1 MTVSRSVNRVTIIG
15 GSLAGASAAFA
26 LRDAGFTGSVT
37 LVGEERHRPYERPP
51 LSKGYLRGEE
61 AADKADVRP
70 AADYATHDIEL
81 IAGHRAVTIDR
92 DARTVELDD
101 DRQLRYDALIL
112 ATGASPRRLSVT
124 RGYLPGVHY
133 LRTRDQ
139 ADALRAAAASASRI
153 VVIGGGWIGT
163 EAAASLRQMGGDVT
177 LVTNLDHPLER
188 VLGPEVGA
196 IYGELHRANGVRIV
210 PGHAIA
216 LVGDDRV
223 CGVRLGDG
231 QVLPADVVVA
241 GVGAV
246 PRVGLALRSGLAT
259 SEGAIAVDAHLR
271 TSDPAIFA
279 AGDVAAAFHPRYGR
293 RIRVEHWDNAREQG
307 ATAARNVLGARE
319 IYDRV
324 PYFYS
329 DQFDLGMEV
338 RGRTLGSD
346 RAVLRGDPSRREF
359 LAFWLSEGR
368 VVAAMNANIWD
379 AGDQLAAMVAG
390 GVQIAPERL
399 ADDGV
404 PIAAMAA

>member
-1 MTVSRSVNRVTIIG
+1 VSRTINRVTIIG

-37 LVGEERHRPYERPP
+37 LIGEEQHLPYERPP
-51 LSKGYLRGEE
+51 LSKAYLRGQEP
-61 AADKADVRP
+61 AAQAEVRP
-70 AADYATHDIEL
+70 AAAYETQDIGL
-81 IAGHRAVTIDR
+81 ITGHRAVTIDR
-92 DARTVELDD
+92 GARIVELDD
-101 DRQLRYDALIL
+101 DRHVRYDALIL

-124 RGYLPGVHY
+124 RGYLAGVHY
-133 LRTRDQ
+133 LRTRDH
-139 ADALRAAAASASRI
+139 ADALRAAAATASNI

-163 EAAASLRQMGGDVT
+163 ETAASLRQMGAGVT

-196 IYGELHRANGVRIV
+196 IYGDLHRANGVRIV
-210 PGHAIA
+210 PGHAIG

-223 CGVRLGDG
+223 SGVRLGDG
-231 QVLPADVVVA
+231 QVLPADLVVA

-246 PRVGLALRSGLAT
+246 PRVGLALRAGLTT
-259 SEGAIAVDAHLR
+259 SEGAVAADAHLR
-271 TSDPAIFA
+271 TSDPAIFV
-279 AGDVAAAFHPRYGR
+279 AGDVAAAFHPRYGK

-307 ATAARNVLGARE
+307 ATAARNVLGAGE

-346 RAVLRGDPSRREF
+346 RAVIRGDVTRREF
-359 LAFWLSEGR
+359 LAFWLSDGR

-379 AGDQLAAMVAG
+379 VADDLAAMVAG
-390 GVQIAPERL
+390 GSRIEPERL
-399 ADDGV
+399 ADDAV

>member
-1 MTVSRSVNRVTIIG
+1 MSRTINRVTIIG

-26 LRDAGFTGSVT
+26 LRDAGFGGSVT
-37 LVGEERHRPYERPP
+37 LVGEERHLPYERPP
-51 LSKGYLRGEE
+51 LSKGYLRGEQPAGQAE
-61 AADKADVRP
+61 VRP
-70 AADYATHDIEL
+70 AGDYETHDIEL
-81 IAGHRAVTIDR
+81 VTGHRAITIDR

-101 DRQLRYDALIL
+101 DRRLRYDALIL

-133 LRTRDQ
+133 LRTRDH
-139 ADALRAAAASASRI
+139 ADALRQAAATASHV

-163 EAAASLRQMGGDVT
+163 EVAASLRQMGKDVT
-177 LVTNLDHPLER
+177 LVANLDHPLER

-210 PGHAIA
+210 SGHVIG

-223 CGVRLGDG
+223 SGVRLADG

-246 PRVGLALRSGLAT
+246 PRVGLALRAGLAT
-259 SEGAIAVDAHLR
+259 IEGGVAADAHLR
-271 TSDPAIFA
+271 TSDPAIFV
-279 AGDVAAAFHPRYGR
+279 AGDVAAAFHPRYGK

-346 RAVLRGDPSRREF
+346 RAVIRGDVARREF
-359 LAFWLSEGR
+359 LAFWLSDGR
-368 VVAAMNANIWD
+368 VVAAMNANVWD
-379 AGDQLAAMVAG
+379 VGDTLAGMVAD
-390 GVQIAPERL
+390 GVRIAPERL
-399 ADDGV
+399 ADPGV
-404 PIAAMAA
+404 PITAMAA

>member
-1 MTVSRSVNRVTIIG
+1 VSRTINRVTIIG

-26 LRDAGFTGSVT
+26 LRDAGFGGSVT
-37 LVGEERHRPYERPP
+37 LVGEERHLPYERPP
-51 LSKGYLRGEE
+51 LSKGYLRGEQPAGQAE
-61 AADKADVRP
+61 VRP
-70 AADYATHDIEL
+70 AGDYETHDIEL
-81 IAGHRAVTIDR
+81 VTGNRAVTIDR

-101 DRQLRYDALIL
+101 DRRLRYDALIL

-133 LRTRDQ
+133 LRTRDH
-139 ADALRAAAASASRI
+139 ADALRQAAATASH
-153 VVIGGGWIGT
+153 VVIIGGGWIGT
-163 EAAASLRQMGGDVT
+163 EVAASLRQMGKDVS
-177 LVTNLDHPLER
+177 LVANLDHPLER

-210 PGHAIA
+210 PGHVIG

-223 CGVRLGDG
+223 SGVRLADG

-246 PRVGLALRSGLAT
+246 PRVGLALRAGLAT
-259 SEGAIAVDAHLR
+259 IEGGVAADAHLR
-271 TSDPAIFA
+271 TSDPAIFV
-279 AGDVAAAFHPRYGR
+279 AGDVAAAFHPRYGK

-346 RAVLRGDPSRREF
+346 RAVIRGDVARREF
-359 LAFWLSEGR
+359 LAFWLSDGR
-368 VVAAMNANIWD
+368 VVAAMNANVWD
-379 AGDQLAAMVAG
+379 VGDALAGMVAD
-390 GVQIAPERL
+390 GVRIAPERL
-399 ADDGV
+399 ADPGV
-404 PIAAMAA
+404 PITAMAA

>member
-1 MTVSRSVNRVTIIG
+1 MSRTINRVTIIG

-26 LRDAGFTGSVT
+26 LRDAGFGGSVT
-37 LVGEERHRPYERPP
+37 LVGEERHLPYERPP
-51 LSKGYLRGEE
+51 LSKGYLRGEQPAGQAE
-61 AADKADVRP
+61 VRP
-70 AADYATHDIEL
+70 AGDYETHDIEL
-81 IAGHRAVTIDR
+81 VTGHRAITIDR

-101 DRQLRYDALIL
+101 DRRLRYDALIL

-133 LRTRDQ
+133 LRTRDH
-139 ADALRAAAASASRI
+139 ADALRQAAATASHV

-163 EAAASLRQMGGDVT
+163 EVAASLRQMGKDVT
-177 LVTNLDHPLER
+177 LVANLDHPLER

-210 PGHAIA
+210 SGHVIG

-223 CGVRLGDG
+223 SGVRLGDG

-246 PRVGLALRSGLAT
+246 PRVGLALRAGLAT
-259 SEGAIAVDAHLR
+259 IEGGVAADAHLR
-271 TSDPAIFA
+271 TSDPAIFV
-279 AGDVAAAFHPRYGR
+279 AGDVAAAFHPRYGK

-346 RAVLRGDPSRREF
+346 RAVIRGDVARREF
-359 LAFWLSEGR
+359 LAFWLSDGR
-368 VVAAMNANIWD
+368 VVAAMNANVWD
-379 AGDQLAAMVAG
+379 VGDALAGMVAD
-390 GVQIAPERL
+390 GVRIAPERL
-399 ADDGV
+399 ADPGV
-404 PIAAMAA
+404 PITAMAA

>member
-1 MTVSRSVNRVTIIG
+1 MSRTINRVTIIG

-26 LRDAGFTGSVT
+26 LREAGFDGSVT
-37 LVGEERHRPYERPP
+37 LVGEERHLPYERPP
-51 LSKGYLRGEE
+51 LSKAYLRGEE
-61 AADKADVRP
+61 PADRAAVRP
-70 AADYATHDIEL
+70 EADYAAHGVEL
-81 IAGHRAVTIDR
+81 ISGHRAVTIDR
-92 DARTVELDD
+92 DARIVELDD
-101 DRQLRYDALIL
+101 DRRLRYDALIL

-124 RGYLPGVHY
+124 RGYLAGVHY

-139 ADALRAAAASASRI
+139 ADGLRAAAATASSI
-153 VVIGGGWIGT
+153 VVVGGGWIGT
-163 EAAASLRQMGGDVT
+163 EAAASLRQMGAEVT
-177 LVTNLDHPLER
+177 LVTNLDYPLER

-196 IYGELHRANGVRIV
+196 IYGDLHRAQGVRIV
-210 PGHAIA
+210 PGHVTG

-223 CGVRLGDG
+223 CGVRLADG

-246 PRVGLALRSGLAT
+246 PRVGLALRAGLAT
-259 SEGAIAVDAHLR
+259 SEGGVAADAHLR
-271 TSDPAIFA
+271 TSDPAIFV
-279 AGDVAAAFHPRYGR
+279 AGDVAAAFHPRYGK

-307 ATAARNVLGARE
+307 ATAARNVLGAGE

-346 RAVLRGDPSRREF
+346 RAVIRGDVARREF

-379 AGDQLAAMVAG
+379 VGDDLAAMVATG
-390 GVQIAPERL
+390 ARIEPERL

-404 PIAAMAA
+404 PLGAMAA

>member
-1 MTVSRSVNRVTIIG
+1 MSRTVNRVTIIG

-37 LVGEERHRPYERPP
+37 LIGEEQHLPYERPP
-51 LSKGYLRGEE
+51 LSKAYLRGEE
-61 AADKADVRP
+61 PAAQAEVRP
-70 AADYATHDIEL
+70 RAAYETMDVEL
-81 IAGHRAVTIDR
+81 IRGHRAVTIDR
-92 DARTVELDD
+92 EARIVELDD
-101 DRQLRYDALIL
+101 DRHVRYDALIL

-124 RGYLPGVHY
+124 RGYLAGVHY
-133 LRTRDQ
+133 LRTRDH
-139 ADALRAAAASASRI
+139 ADALRAAAATASNI

-163 EAAASLRQMGGDVT
+163 ETAASLRQMGANVT
-177 LVTNLDHPLER
+177 LVTNLEYPLER

-196 IYGELHRANGVRIV
+196 VYGDLHRANGVRIV
-210 PGHAIA
+210 PGHVIG

-223 CGVRLGDG
+223 GGVRLGDG
-231 QVLPADVVVA
+231 QVLPADLVVA

-246 PRVGLALRSGLAT
+246 PRVGLALRAGLAT
-259 SEGAIAVDAHLR
+259 SEGAVAADAHLR
-271 TSDPAIFA
+271 TSDPAIFV
-279 AGDVAAAFHPRYGR
+279 AGDVAAAFHPRYGK
-293 RIRVEHWDNAREQG
+293 RIRIEHWDNAREQG
-307 ATAARNVLGARE
+307 ATAARNVLGAGE

-346 RAVLRGDPSRREF
+346 RAVIRGDVTRREF
-359 LAFWLSEGR
+359 LAFWLSDGR

-379 AGDQLAAMVAG
+379 VTDDLAAMVADRSR
-390 GVQIAPERL
+390 IEPERL
-399 ADDGV
+399 ADVAV

>member
-1 MTVSRSVNRVTIIG
+1 MSRTVNRVTIIG

-37 LVGEERHRPYERPP
+37 LIGEEQHLPYERPP
-51 LSKGYLRGEE
+51 LSKAYLRGEE
-61 AADKADVRP
+61 PAAQAEVRP
-70 AADYATHDIEL
+70 GAAYETMDIEL
-81 IAGHRAVTIDR
+81 IRGHRAVTIDR
-92 DARTVELDD
+92 EARIVELDD
-101 DRQLRYDALIL
+101 DRHVRYDALIL

-124 RGYLPGVHY
+124 RGYLAGVHY
-133 LRTRDQ
+133 LRTRDH
-139 ADALRAAAASASRI
+139 ADALRAAAATASNI

-163 EAAASLRQMGGDVT
+163 ETAASLRQMGANVT
-177 LVTNLDHPLER
+177 LVTNLEHPLER

-196 IYGELHRANGVRIV
+196 VYGDLHRANGVRIV
-210 PGHAIA
+210 PGHVIG

-223 CGVRLGDG
+223 GGVRLGDG
-231 QVLPADVVVA
+231 EVLPADLVVA

-246 PRVGLALRSGLAT
+246 PRVGLALRAGLAT
-259 SEGAIAVDAHLR
+259 SEGAVAADAHLR
-271 TSDPAIFA
+271 TSDPAIFV
-279 AGDVAAAFHPRYGR
+279 AGDVAAAFHPRYGK
-293 RIRVEHWDNAREQG
+293 RIRIEHWDNAREQG
-307 ATAARNVLGARE
+307 ATAARNVLGAGE

-346 RAVLRGDPSRREF
+346 RAVIRGDVTRREF
-359 LAFWLSEGR
+359 LAFWLSDGR

-379 AGDQLAAMVAG
+379 VTDDLAAMVADRSR
-390 GVQIAPERL
+390 IEPERL
-399 ADDGV
+399 ADVAV